1 MAYHPF
7 HHPGLKLLSVAI
19 AVLLWFTVSG
29 EEVVERSLRVPLEL
43 RNIPD
48 RMELVDSPP
57 ISVDVRVRGTTGV
70 VSHLDSGDVVAV
82 LDLSSGRPG
91 RRLFHLT
98 PTQVVA
104 PLGVDVVQVTP
115 ATIPLTFERAGTK
128 SVPVAP
134 VVEGT
139 PASGYSI
146 GAIKAEPAVVDVEGP
161 ESALERLTG
170 AITEPVSVADAAKPV
185 TETVAVGI
193 QDVGLRLRY
202 PVNARVTVAIVPIP
216 VEQTVPDVPVE
227 IRNIGAKQTAR
238 ATPAAVKIVL
248 RGAKATLDALKG
260 DASGAFVDVANLK
273 PGRHSLRVRVEPLP
287 DVEILRVEPASV
299 QVRIR

>member
-7 HHPGLKLLSVAI
+7 GHPGLKLLSVAI

-48 RMELVDSPP
+48 QLELVDSPP
-57 ISVDVRVRGTTGV
+57 VTVDVRVRGTTGV
-70 VSHLDSGDVVAV
+70 VSHLDAGDVVAV

-98 PTQVVA
+98 STQVQG
-104 PLGVDVVQVTP
+104 PLGVEVVQVNP
-115 ATIPLTFERAGTK
+115 ATIPLTFERTGTK
-128 SVPVAP
+128 SVPVEP

-139 PASGYSI
+139 PASGYTV
-146 GAIKAEPAVVDVEGP
+146 GAIKAEPAAVDVEGP
-161 ESALERLTG
+161 VSLLEKLTG
-170 AITEPVSVADAAKPV
+170 AITEAVSVADAEKPV
-185 TETVAVGI
+185 AETVAVGI

-216 VEQTVPDVPVE
+216 VEQTIPDVPVD
-227 IRNIGAKQTAR
+227 IRNIGAKLTAQ
-238 ATPAAVKIVL
+238 ATPPAVKVVM
-248 RGAKATLDALKG
+248 RGAKTTLDGLKA
-260 DASGAFVDVANLK
+260 DAVGAFVDALDLR
-273 PGRHSLRVRVEPLP
+273 PGRHSLRVRVEPIP
-287 DVEILRVEPASV
+287 DVEILRVDPASV